1 VAQDPGCAH
10 RSRAL
15 LLGPGGHGGLEHGVG
30 KRINYLMGVFQ
41 NRAKVKWWVQNMVA
55 SGSPDFFCAEVHL

>member
-1 VAQDPGCAH
+1 
-10 RSRAL
+10 
-15 LLGPGGHGGLEHGVG
+15 VG

-55 SGSPDFFCAEVHL
+55 SGSPDIFCAEVHL